1 MYCAA
6 QINASQTLG
15 GASGRTYPVGAYAP
29 CVFGCGHVLLT
40 TTATVGSRNLALKL
54 LDASGNILFEGQAQ
68 ATVAASTTARLN
80 WGAGMISGTGG
91 AFQYMGVPDMPLPP
105 GAQVNVLDLANIDA
119 NDTIQCSTTVTM

>member
-1 MYCAA
+1 
-6 QINASQTLG
+6 
-15 GASGRTYPVGAYAP
+15 
-29 CVFGCGHVLLT
+29 
-40 TTATVGSRNLALKL
+40 
-54 LDASGNILFEGQAQ
+54 
-68 ATVAASTTARLN
+68 VAASTTARLN